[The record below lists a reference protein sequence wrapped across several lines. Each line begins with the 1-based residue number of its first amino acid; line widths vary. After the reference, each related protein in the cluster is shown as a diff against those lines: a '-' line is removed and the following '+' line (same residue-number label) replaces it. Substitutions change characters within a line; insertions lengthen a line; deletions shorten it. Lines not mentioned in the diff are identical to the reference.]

1 MFPFELMK
9 AAAVRCTVMAQ
20 YEGIQIAQI
29 SLSDAAPF
37 VRDTVR
43 SLELIRNASPR
54 HFGMIREHGAF
65 IANAPLSFAAEYT
78 RFSRLV
84 SFDFNRC
91 WVDSEREKCLRL
103 YAMMLV
109 HEATHGYLENL
120 CFAYTKATRSRIERI
135 CENEA
140 NRLLLHFGDAWSHLR
155 VEFDETKWS
164 FSWHA
169 PRWQRSK
176 QPWKRIRKDW
186 RDNPD

>member
-1 MFPFELMK
+1 MFPFELTK
-9 AAAVRCTVMAQ
+9 AAAVRFTVMAQ

-29 SLSDAAPF
+29 SMSDAAQF
-37 VRDTVR
+37 ARETIR

-54 HFGMIREHGAF
+54 HFEMIREHVAF

-103 YAMMLV
+103 YAMTLV

-140 NRLLLHFGDAWSHLR
+140 NRLLLHFGGAWSHLR
-155 VEFDETKWS
+155 VEFDETKWHS
-164 FSWHA
+164 SWHA
-169 PRWQRSK
+169 PRWQRAK
-176 QPWKRIRKDW
+176 RIWKRISKDW
-186 RDNPD
+186 RDNID